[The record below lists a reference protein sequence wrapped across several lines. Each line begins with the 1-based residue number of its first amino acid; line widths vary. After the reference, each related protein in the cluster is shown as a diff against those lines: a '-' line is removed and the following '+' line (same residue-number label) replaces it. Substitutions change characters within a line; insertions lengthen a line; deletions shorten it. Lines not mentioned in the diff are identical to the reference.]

1 MQSELEKVAW
11 FQYFALLL
19 IKQKTKFCKQQNL
32 EKNWRIRIFWRFR
45 CREQVIQYNKIMS
58 FSAWHINAFTRF
70 FQEWH
75 LKVAIN
81 YVNCFF
87 LVGHTYAQVL
97 QQKLCKKFH
106 HPQIYFPLQKFQ
118 LECILIQWVFYR
130 GKLFSKENE
139 LAERLEAWIWDS
151 LKILALIFTL
161 IFKNIQTIPESIKSY
176 FKRKEKQKVVEFL
189 LLLKNIFA
197 IYLVSLPLK
206 GSSGMSGFLMGCVLN
221 PFIDIYYT
229 LMVISNSHT
238 KQPNMSFSDKVEM
251 ELLYVFLSAAIFC
264 SLYFINSFQ
273 YFVMLLLLTLLRQ

>member
-1 MQSELEKVAW
+1 M
-11 FQYFALLL
+11 
-19 IKQKTKFCKQQNL
+19 
-32 EKNWRIRIFWRFR
+32 
-45 CREQVIQYNKIMS
+45 
-58 FSAWHINAFTRF
+58 
-70 FQEWH
+70 
-75 LKVAIN
+75 
-81 YVNCFF
+81 
-87 LVGHTYAQVL
+87 
-97 QQKLCKKFH
+97 
-106 HPQIYFPLQKFQ
+106 
-118 LECILIQWVFYR
+118 
-130 GKLFSKENE
+130 
-139 LAERLEAWIWDS
+139 EAWIWDS

-251 ELLYVFLSAAIFC
+251 ELLYVFLSAAIFY